1 MIKKL
6 INIYTRWFK
15 YNRRLSKLLKT
26 LDTLIEEFDYTQKP
40 EDKKVLY
47 RSMKDLHQY
56 TSDLLK
62 ESKDY
67 IENGKF

>member
-6 INIYTRWFK
+6 INIYVRWFK

-26 LDTLIEEFDYTQKP
+26 LDILIEEFDYTQKL
-40 EDKKVLY
+40 ENKKALY
-47 RSMKDLHQY
+47 RSMKELHQY
-56 TSDLLK
+56 TNDLLK

-67 IENGKF
+67 IENSKF